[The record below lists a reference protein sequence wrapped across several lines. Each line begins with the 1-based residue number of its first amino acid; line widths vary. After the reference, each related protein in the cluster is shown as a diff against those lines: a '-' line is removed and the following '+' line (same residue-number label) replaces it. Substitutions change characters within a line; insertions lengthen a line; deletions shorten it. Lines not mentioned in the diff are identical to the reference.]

1 MFAKIWKLALR
12 NINRKKIIAILSVY
26 KQDSANGTRKYDTL
40 FLILNIKRGLQ
51 NIGMIII
58 FANKN
63 LNNI

>member
-12 NINRKKIIAILSVY
+12 KINRKKIIAILSVY

-58 FANKN
+58 FSNKN